1 MRQMIAEFLGNPAA
15 ADWHFL
21 GSTATN
27 LQALTRVE
35 WGKENWENCR
45 LWQNLI
51 TVLQSTAPNC
61 NSTIWVGKR
70 KLKYKLHDLTRV
82 WQLLSGEKKIDDWGF
97 QSRSLMDHY
106 WSTII
111 KVSQLRFAIS
121 RGAKLSC
128 IKSFFDCLI
137 CVQSTIKL
145 NRKVMMMKQKKQAKE
160 MAEKDDHTWI
170 LHSGTGVLNGTFGLQ
185 LFSIA
190 NFWAIIF
197 EHFWAK

>member
-1 MRQMIAEFLGNPAA
+1 MRQIIADFRGNPAA

-70 KLKYKLHDLTRV
+70 KFKYKLHDLTRV
-82 WQLLSGEKKIDDWGF
+82 WQLLSGEKKIDDWSF
-97 QSRSLMDHY
+97 QSRFIVDGPLLINPHQSKPTSFRNIQSCKIELYKKFLWLPDICPIQLSSTERWWW
-106 WSTII
+106 WSKKTG
-111 KVSQLRFAIS
+111 KRNGRKRRPHLEFTLRDWGPKWYIWVAI
-121 RGAKLSC
+121 
-128 IKSFFDCLI
+128 F
-137 CVQSTIKL
+137 
-145 NRKVMMMKQKKQAKE
+145 
-160 MAEKDDHTWI
+160 
-170 LHSGTGVLNGTFGLQ
+170 
-185 LFSIA
+185 
-190 NFWAIIF
+190 
-197 EHFWAK
+197 

>member
-1 MRQMIAEFLGNPAA
+1 MRQIIADFRGNPAA

-51 TVLQSTAPNC
+51 TVLQTTAPNC

-82 WQLLSGEKKIDDWGF
+82 WQLLSGEKRKLIIEVFNLGL
-97 QSRSLMDHY
+97 SLMDHY

-145 NRKVMMMKQKKQAKE
+145 NRKVMMMKQKNRQKKWQKKTTIPGFYTA
-160 MAEKDDHTWI
+160 
-170 LHSGTGVLNGTFGLQ
+170 GLG
-185 LFSIA
+185 S
-190 NFWAIIF
+190 
-197 EHFWAK
+197 

>member
-1 MRQMIAEFLGNPAA
+1 MRQIIADFCGNPAA

-70 KLKYKLHDLTRV
+70 KFKYKLHDLTRV
-82 WQLLSGEKKIDDWGF
+82 WQLLSGEKKVDDWGF
-97 QSRSLMDHY
+97 QSRFIVDGPLMINHHQ
-106 WSTII
+106 SKPTSFRNI
-111 KVSQLRFAIS
+111 Q
-121 RGAKLSC
+121 GAKLSC

-145 NRKVMMMKQKKQAKE
+145 NRKVMMMKQKNRQKKWQK
-160 MAEKDDHTWI
+160 KT
-170 LHSGTGVLNGTFGLQ
+170 TTPGVYTAGLG
-185 LFSIA
+185 S
-190 NFWAIIF
+190 
-197 EHFWAK
+197 